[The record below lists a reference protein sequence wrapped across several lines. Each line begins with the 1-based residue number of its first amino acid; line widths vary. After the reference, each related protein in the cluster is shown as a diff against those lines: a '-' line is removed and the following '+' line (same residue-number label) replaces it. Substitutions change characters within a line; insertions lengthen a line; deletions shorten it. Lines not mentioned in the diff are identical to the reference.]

1 MARGWDSKSVEDQI
15 EQSNSESLA
24 NPDASISP
32 QERQVL
38 IKKSDL
44 LLSRK
49 RVVQQLEGNTN
60 ERYAEF
66 LRRTLAALETQIA
79 ALS

>member
-1 MARGWDSKSVEDQI
+1 MARGWESKSVEEQI
-15 EQSNSESLA
+15 EQSNSESSA
-24 NPDASISP
+24 NPDASVTP
-32 QERQVL
+32 QERQIL
-38 IKKSDL
+38 IKRNDL

-49 RVVQQLEGNTN
+49 RVVQQLAGEPN

-66 LRRTLAALETQIA
+66 LRRTLVALEAQIA